1 MEHNKTAEELI
12 RMKQHDLNVRQ
23 RLLDEG
29 KLYDGYAPEMEQVHL
44 EHSRRLEQIIQETGY
59 PTIAKVGKEASD
71 AAWFLIQ
78 HSISRPDF
86 MKRMLALL
94 KTLSPEE
101 IASRNLLYLEDRIR
115 MYEGK
120 PQLCGTQ
127 FEWDD
132 EGRLTPAPFDDLL
145 KVNERRKKAGMPSL
159 EEQTEQFRRE
169 QDFFP
174 DPDFLKRHREKYRKW
189 LIDTGWRKL
198 ESSAKPNGS
207 GPGKGHETA
216 L

>member
-1 MEHNKTAEELI
+1 MESKAVAEELI
-12 RMKQHDLNVRQ
+12 RMKQHDLEVRQ
-23 RLLDEG
+23 RLLEEG
-29 KLYDGYAPEMEQVHL
+29 KLYDGYSPEMERIHL
-44 EHSRRLEQIIQETGY
+44 EHSRRLEKMIAETGY
-59 PTIAKVGKEASD
+59 PTIRKVGREASE

-86 MKRMLALL
+86 MRRMLVLL
-94 KTLSPEE
+94 KKLPPDE
-101 IASRNLLYLEDRIR
+101 IDPRNPLYLEDRIR

-132 EGRLTPAPFDDLL
+132 NGRLSPVPYDDLR
-145 KVNERRKKAGMPSL
+145 KVNERRKKAGMRSL
-159 EEQTEQFRRE
+159 EEQTEQFRRD

-174 DPDFLKRHREKYRKW
+174 DPVFLQHHRAKYRKW
-189 LIDTGWRKL
+189 LIETGWRKPETSR
-198 ESSAKPNGS
+198 ESEPQ
-207 GPGKGHETA
+207 ETPDQYGDD

>member
-1 MEHNKTAEELI
+1 MECKAVAEELL
-12 RMKQHDLNVRQ
+12 RMKQHDLEVRQ

-29 KLYDGYAPEMEQVHL
+29 KLYNGYSPEMERVHL
-44 EHSRRLEQIIQETGY
+44 EHSHRLEEIIAETGY
-59 PTIAKVGKEASD
+59 PTICRVGREASN

-86 MKRMLALL
+86 MRRMLTLL
-94 KTLSPEE
+94 KKLPPEE
-101 IASRNLLYLEDRIR
+101 MDPRNLLYLEDRIR

-132 EGRLTPAPFDDLL
+132 NGRLTPAPYDDLQ

-174 DPDFLKRHREKYRKW
+174 DPDFLKRHRENYQKW
-189 LIDTGWRKL
+189 LIDAGWRKQ
-198 ESSAKPNGS
+198 ESSTKSKGS
-207 GPGKGHETA
+207 ESENPHENE